1 MEAERAIGNSS
12 YTGIHLRDS
21 PKNASPSRR
30 TPNRPGEASLARH
43 PSRSAELA
51 AATAIQPCDQA
62 TLLAKSAAARANHR
76 AVRMS
81 HRGHTMTEPQRGCCA
96 ELELVEMV
104 MGRCALFRG
113 DGDGDGGYKRLGC
126 GWWLRLV
133 SSQVKKYVQS
143 MGKSTSTP
151 SPVHMLI
158 VT

>member
-21 PKNASPSRR
+21 PKDASPSRR

-51 AATAIQPCDQA
+51 SATAIQPCDQA

-76 AVRMS
+76 AARMS

-151 SPVHMLI
+151 SPVHS
-158 VT
+158 